1 MITSL
6 QTDEQEKQW
15 HYTQLELIAQK
26 IRQIAFTQTTVS
38 LLALNKAVALHPARA
53 HCPENQAD
61 CIYQTTVTL
70 LILNKAVALH
80 PARAHCPEN
89 HCTDQTTVTLL
100 ILNTPCPPYTHKTAI
115 IGFCIHSSTC
125 KFFSVRGV
133 RGG

>member
-1 MITSL
+1 M
-6 QTDEQEKQW
+6 QGGVDHQPADRRAGE
-15 HYTQLELIAQK
+15 
-26 IRQIAFTQTTVS
+26 
-38 LLALNKAVALHPARA
+38 AVALHPARA

-115 IGFCIHSSTC
+115 IVFCIHSSTC
-125 KFFSVRGV
+125 KFFSVRG
-133 RGG
+133 